1 MLRVLKKN
9 YGQEMSL
16 FTLFQEKVKTD
27 IYEHCF
33 PEQAG
38 LLGIA
43 RGGDD
48 GVCVREC
55 VYACNVMMPNL
66 EIFFVCAHEFLRVFL
81 LGEFHWHL
89 ACERG

>member
-9 YGQEMSL
+9 YAQEEMSL
-16 FTLFQEKVKTD
+16 FALFQEKLKTD
-27 IYEHCF
+27 IYEQFF

-55 VYACNVMMPNL
+55 VG
-66 EIFFVCAHEFLRVFL
+66 VCV
-81 LGEFHWHL
+81 
-89 ACERG
+89 